1 MHFDIGLVRWLE
13 KVILV
18 VLPDLLS
25 HARGGQMSAA
35 KIDK

>member
-25 HARGGQMSAA
+25 PVRGGQMSTA